1 MKWNPF
7 DRRSQD
13 LRAIDEALLGLGKPP
28 WSDSRSADQ
37 TMQFVREALGAWRIE
52 ATPLTVDPNH
62 ARRDKVRKIV
72 DRERANENRVS
83 VEVAE
88 MNALRAS
95 TRGRVVYSVV
105 VLAAEVSGLEA
116 WTAIDV
122 AHRIVRI
129 DLSSEVVSV
138 ARSAGQLEAAFKR
151 LGPPPTGH
159 LADDAEVQKIY
170 RERTDALAD
179 RQRTLIARLTALRS
193 YLDGLIDIEK
203 ELQKVR
209 WIENHG
215 TPDEAEFE
223 AREGDELGSLHLS
236 AARDMFDE
244 ATDRIGVQLRD
255 AAEQW
260 GGRSRAGEL
269 PAEMEPSGTTV
280 RLT

>member
-13 LRAIDEALLGLGKPP
+13 QRAIDDALVELGKPP
-28 WSDSRSADQ
+28 WQDPRVAGQS
-37 TMQFVREALGAWRIE
+37 MHFVREALGAWRTA
-52 ATPLTVDPNH
+52 ATPASVDPGVT
-62 ARRDKVRKIV
+62 RREKVRKIV
-72 DRERANENRVS
+72 DRDRGAENRVS

-88 MNALRAS
+88 ITALRAS
-95 TRGRVVYSVV
+95 TRGKVVYAVV
-105 VLAAEVSGLEA
+105 VLASEVSGLEA

-129 DLSSEVVSV
+129 DLSSEVASV

-151 LGPPPTGH
+151 LGAPPTGH
-159 LADDAEVQKIY
+159 LADDPEVQKIY

-193 YLDGLIDIEK
+193 YLDGLMDIEK

-215 TPDEAEFE
+215 TPEVAEFE

-244 ATDRIGVQLRD
+244 ATNRIGVQLRD
-255 AAEQW
+255 AAEQL
-260 GGRSRAGEL
+260 GK
-269 PAEMEPSGTTV
+269 PV
-280 RLT
+280 